1 MKTIKTF
8 AEGTMKVRGT
18 ALIAIIFVLTIA
30 FSGIIQAA
38 PDQANGDVGASQ
50 EIKQLLGTMRGPN
63 GVAAGQGKAKSPRA
77 NYKGRH
83 LRSLGAPADHVFP
96 VKGVVKG
103 NFAATAKN
111 FINERGKAFGVV
123 SKSVDF
129 AHKKSKK
136 KNGRNYER
144 FTQFYSG
151 IPVFGGEMIVQLDD
165 EGGVNFVLSD
175 IMTQTGDL

>member
-1 MKTIKTF
+1 
-8 AEGTMKVRGT
+8 
-18 ALIAIIFVLTIA
+18 
-30 FSGIIQAA
+30 
-38 PDQANGDVGASQ
+38 
-50 EIKQLLGTMRGPN
+50 MRGPN
-63 GVAAGQGKAKSPRA
+63 GVAAGHGKAKSHRA
-77 NYKGRH
+77 TYKGRH

-103 NFAATAKN
+103 NSRATAKN

-175 IMTQTGDL
+175 IMIQTSDLDNGKVALVPRITAGEAAFLAVDLMSAEYPNVQLEKTAHGIR